1 MSSHYGLGTL
11 IFRLP
16 DLLLRC
22 IGILSFRSKCLVM
35 INQKSIEN
43 EKKNLLELIVCYQ
56 IVITK
61 FIIWIVFLHCIHFP
75 SIKDL
80 QFSKLSLV
88 KGKTYG
94 SQHR

>member
-1 MSSHYGLGTL
+1 M
-11 IFRLP
+11 
-16 DLLLRC
+16 
-22 IGILSFRSKCLVM
+22 K
-35 INQKSIEN
+35 
-43 EKKNLLELIVCYQ
+43 KKNLLELVVCYQ

-80 QFSKLSLV
+80 RFSKLSLV